1 MSQIVNIVSGGRIGD
16 RDFFRK
22 KISRMENVLIICC
35 DGGVRHLQ
43 QTGIKPD
50 VIIGD
55 MDSIDS
61 DQLESYSRQDV
72 KIIKYPAS
80 KDFTDTEL
88 ALDYA
93 INLKPAVIYIWA
105 ALGGRLDHTL
115 SNLFLLEKTKA
126 LPIKAY
132 LIDEYCEVFLLSSD
146 VTINESAGQ
155 TVSLIALSPQ
165 VEGIALRG
173 FLYPLDDAIL
183 RMGESRAVSNIINDD
198 EAKIS
203 VRSGC
208 LLVIR
213 YWQKDIFP
221 EAL

>member
-165 VEGIALRG
+165 VEGITLRG
-173 FLYPLDDAIL
+173 FLYPLDDATL
-183 RMGESRAVSNIINDD
+183 RIGESLAVSNIINGD

-203 VRSGC
+203 VRSGS
-208 LLVIR
+208 LLLIR

-221 EAL
+221 EAV